1 MNRWNIPDWL
11 EREIIKRDSCCVYC
25 GVDFTAP
32 SGTRSDKPSWEHI
45 VNDAGII
52 TRANIARCCV
62 GCNASK
68 GTKNLEA
75 ISKTR
80 NAVGA
85 ALSLLTPVE
94 SSSLGVNPP
103 PAWGTVRGSHRH
115 TMGVR

>member
-68 GTKNLEA
+68 GTKNLVEWLD
-75 ISKTR
+75 SRYCRTR
-80 NAVGA
+80 GINPESVASVVRSALESNA
-85 ALSLLTPVE
+85 
-94 SSSLGVNPP
+94 
-103 PAWGTVRGSHRH
+103 
-115 TMGVR
+115 